1 MGESSKFQKSCTFEI
16 QILKLAGR
24 LQKVKYMKNV
34 ILSLIIYF
42 LQQTWYSYSGM
53 KNIKHT
59 RQHFSCDTWLMP
71 HGFHLE
77 VGGLGLN

>member
-1 MGESSKFQKSCTFEI
+1 
-16 QILKLAGR
+16 
-24 LQKVKYMKNV
+24 MKNV

-71 HGFHLE
+71 HGFDLE